1 MPMSTTPQVS
11 DDREPAEGTVLP
23 LTSVDPAI
31 LLVIKGPH
39 LGRQYPIGRG
49 ETVIGRH
56 TDAGICLESQAVSR
70 QHARVSTQDGQYF
83 VEDMQSSNGTYINGK
98 RIRERTA
105 LKQEDTLQIGPYLF
119 CLRPLTQGEPDDA
132 ELVIR
137 DKVSADPSHFTL
149 HGQDARFK
157 LKVVLEIA
165 QHLARTIDP
174 DKLFNKLLDHLMGL
188 FPQADRGVVILCEK
202 DKLVVRAQRS
212 RRPDDF
218 SSFTFSRTVVRRA
231 LQDGVGILSEDVGA
245 DERFQASATF
255 ASLNL
260 RSLMCV
266 PLICQDGRRLGALQI
281 DSFQAARPFSI
292 EDLQLVTAV
301 GLQAA
306 VALDNAALSAELI
319 REERLRREL
328 ALAQDIQRGFLPTN
342 FPAGENGFELFAQ
355 IHSAREV
362 SGDLYDFFQLKDG
375 RWAFFVGDVAGK
387 GIPAALFILAVRT
400 LSRYL
405 GMRSAGPAETL
416 ESLNSALAIDNF
428 SGVFVT
434 MVHGIYNPQTGE
446 LVFASG
452 GHPAPL
458 LRKRDGQTAEITT
471 PPGRFLGYVEGEL
484 HLEEVQVVLEEGDT
498 IIAYTDGFT
507 EAHAPDGQAMFGTE
521 RLMQVLASSGD
532 LSLESCVD
540 GAGDAVAAFTGSR
553 ELQDDQTLLLL
564 RRVSPSSKADSP
576 APEA

>member
-1 MPMSTTPQVS
+1 MSTTPQVS
-11 DDREPAEGTVLP
+11 DHREPAEGTVLP

-49 ETVIGRH
+49 ETIIGRH

-70 QHARVSTQDGQYF
+70 QHARISTQDGQFF

-98 RIRERTA
+98 RLRERTA
-105 LKQEDTLQIGPYLF
+105 LTRDDTLQIGPYLF

-132 ELVIR
+132 EVVIR

-202 DKLVVRAQRS
+202 DLLVVRAQRS
-212 RRPDDF
+212 RRSDDF

-281 DSFQAARPFSI
+281 DSFQAGRPFSI

-342 FPAGENGFELFAQ
+342 FPAGEQGFELFAQ
-355 IHSAREV
+355 IRSAREV

-405 GMRSAGPAETL
+405 GMRSSGPAETL
-416 ESLNSALAIDNF
+416 EQLNSALAIDNF

-434 MVHGIYNPQTGE
+434 MIHGIYNPKTGE

-452 GHPAPL
+452 GHPAPF
-458 LRKRDGQTAEITT
+458 LRKQDGETT
-471 PPGRFLGYVEGEL
+471 EVTVRPGRFLGYVEGEF
-484 HLEEVQVVLEEGDT
+484 HLEDVHVVLEVGDT
-498 IIAYTDGFT
+498 FIAYTDGYT

-521 RLMQVLASSGD
+521 RLSAVLASSMD
-532 LSLESCVD
+532 LSLEGCID
-540 GAGDAVAAFTGSR
+540 RAGDAVAAFTGSR

-564 RRVSPSSKADSP
+564 RRVLPSGKTISSP
-576 APEA
+576 PEA